1 MSLSQIFNAL
11 SDKNRQKIIQIL
23 KKSELSVTDIAKH
36 LDITLATLSHHL
48 NVLKKTGLISSRK
61 QGRNIYYSLNLSV
74 SEELIIEITK
84 LIKK

>member
-48 NVLKKTGLISSRK
+48 DVLKKTGLISSRK